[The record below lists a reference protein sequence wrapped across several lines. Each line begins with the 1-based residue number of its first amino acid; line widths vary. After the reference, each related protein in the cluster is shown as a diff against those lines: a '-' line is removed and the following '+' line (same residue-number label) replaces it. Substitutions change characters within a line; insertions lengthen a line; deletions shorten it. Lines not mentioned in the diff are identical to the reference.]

1 MTSSN
6 TSVLMVEGAPQNGC
20 CQYLGPQGKF
30 NHIPPLQKT
39 FQDQQVGLAQASFK
53 LTASALGPRV
63 GGILCVSL
71 KSGVSISHSPLR
83 LLKVSPADV
92 QRQTSRGSSSRAGPP
107 DWVA

>member
-39 FQDQQVGLAQASFK
+39 FQDQQVGLTQASLELLLLLWVSK
-53 LTASALGPRV
+53 HVR
-63 GGILCVSL
+63 LCGLFFRTQSL
-71 KSGVSISHSPLR
+71 FPIAFWLSKI
-83 LLKVSPADV
+83 
-92 QRQTSRGSSSRAGPP
+92 
-107 DWVA
+107 